1 MPAAAK
7 HATIGRGT
15 VEICR
20 CRNSAAADRRRE
32 SSSRFI
38 FKAPPVMSDI
48 KFAAIGINHNHIYGQ
63 VDCLLQAGAEFTG
76 FFAPEDDLA
85 ALFGARY
92 PQARRVADARAIL
105 EDARVA
111 VVLTAAIPAD
121 RAAIAI
127 AAMQHG
133 KDVLS
138 DKPGMT
144 SFAQLEDIKRV
155 QQETGRIFSVLYSE
169 HFEGR
174 ATVEAGKLI
183 AAGAI
188 GEVVNTV
195 GLGPHSLRLNN
206 RPEWFFTRPRYGGIL
221 TDIASHQ
228 FEQFLFFSDAL
239 DGEVVSA
246 SVHNRHH
253 ADRPGLQ
260 DVGDAHVRT
269 ARTTGYIRV
278 DWMTP
283 EGLPTWG
290 DGRLTILG
298 TEGYIELRKY
308 IDIAGRPGDNHLF
321 LVDRTG
327 VRHIDCS
334 GVELPFGRQFL
345 ADIRDRTETAMP
357 HERCFNAMKLALTAQ
372 AMAERDTEW
381 AQ

>member
-1 MPAAAK
+1 MGVPAFNFRYE
-7 HATIGRGT
+7 TMT
-15 VEICR
+15 
-20 CRNSAAADRRRE
+20 
-32 SSSRFI
+32 
-38 FKAPPVMSDI
+38 I
-48 KFAAIGINHNHIYGQ
+48 KFAAIGINHAHIYGQ
-63 VDCLLQAGAEFTG
+63 VDCLLQAGAEFVA
-76 FFAPEDDLA
+76 FHAVEDDLA
-85 ALFGARY
+85 ANFGGKY
-92 PQARRVADARAIL
+92 PQAKRVSDPRAIL
-105 EDARVA
+105 EDAAIA

-133 KDVLS
+133 KDVLT

-144 SFAQLEDIKRV
+144 DFAQFEAVRRV
-155 QQETGRIFSVLYSE
+155 QAETGRIFSVLYSE
-169 HFEGR
+169 HFEVR
-174 ATVEAGKLI
+174 ATVEAGNLI

-206 RPEWFFTRPRYGGIL
+206 RPEWFFTRARYGGIL

-228 FEQFLFFSDAL
+228 FEQFLFFSNADDA
-239 DGEVVSA
+239 EVVSA

-253 ADRPGLQ
+253 PDRPGLQ
-260 DVGDAHVRT
+260 DVGDAHLRT
-269 ARTTGYIRV
+269 GRTTGYIRV

-283 EGLPTWG
+283 TGLPTWG

-321 LVDRTG
+321 LVNGKG
-327 VRHIDCS
+327 VEHIDCS

-345 ADIRDRTETAMP
+345 ADVRDRTETAMP
-357 HERCFNAMKLALTAQ
+357 RERCFNAMKLALTAQ
-372 AMAERDTEW
+372 AMAEQGTEW